1 LALFILVGSLKAAG
15 PKAAIVMP
23 VVAVLI
29 GGSIFAVHVL
39 LLLNLHQ
46 WLGWGQPVVFVA
58 LSAVLLTGSEMLRV
72 RAERERLYENLSSYL
87 PEGAARRV
95 AFEGPSA
102 QVVAE
107 TREATVMLV
116 DLRNFSAYCEERAP
130 EDSAMVLHLFYTT
143 LERIVVAHGGVVEQ
157 MVGDGL
163 TAVWNGSTP
172 CLQHAQK
179 ALQAAEVIWKE
190 GVAQL
195 PKVASRKTPPLDI
208 GIGIE
213 TGPVMVGSFGPAR
226 RRVHTVM
233 GEAVSVASRLE
244 KLTAELGYP
253 VLVGPKAI
261 ALSGNQDAQKLGDFL
276 LSGMRT
282 PRTVYAL
289 QIQVDASHLHLVS
302 GLDAGFASEVSMIR

>member
-1 LALFILVGSLKAAG
+1 
-15 PKAAIVMP
+15 
-23 VVAVLI
+23 
-29 GGSIFAVHVL
+29 
-39 LLLNLHQ
+39 
-46 WLGWGQPVVFVA
+46 
-58 LSAVLLTGSEMLRV
+58 
-72 RAERERLYENLSSYL
+72 
-87 PEGAARRV
+87 
-95 AFEGPSA
+95 
-102 QVVAE
+102 
-107 TREATVMLV
+107 
-116 DLRNFSAYCEERAP
+116 
-130 EDSAMVLHLFYTT
+130 
-143 LERIVVAHGGVVEQ
+143 

-172 CLQHAQK
+172 CNQHAQK

-253 VLVGPKAI
+253 VLVGPQ
-261 ALSGNQDAQKLGDFL
+261 ALAQSGYTDVHKLGDFL
-276 LSGMRT
+276 LAGMRT

-289 QIQVDASHLHLVS
+289 QIEVDPSHLHLVA
-302 GLDAGFASEVSMIR
+302 GLDAGFASEVSMIG